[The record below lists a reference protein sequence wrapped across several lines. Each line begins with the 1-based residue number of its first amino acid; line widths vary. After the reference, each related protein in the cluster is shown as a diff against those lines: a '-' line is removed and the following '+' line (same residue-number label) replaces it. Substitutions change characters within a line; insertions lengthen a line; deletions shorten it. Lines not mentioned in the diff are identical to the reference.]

1 MLEKKTKY
9 DVKRHIRELLDFV
22 GTVIDDEVIED
33 NPETAD
39 LVWRDVMEASLHSL
53 LSTVLNVPDA
63 VRGTAKDC
71 CELERTGVIA
81 FRY

>member
-9 DVKRHIRELLDFV
+9 DVTKHVEELLDFV
-22 GTVIDDEVIED
+22 GTVIDDEAIK
-33 NPETAD
+33 NNSETAD
-39 LVWRDVMEASLHSL
+39 LAWRDVMEASLRSM
-53 LSTVLNVPDA
+53 LSTVLSVPDA
-63 VRGTAKDC
+63 VRQTAKDC

>member
-9 DVKRHIRELLDFV
+9 DVTRHVKELLDFV
-22 GTVIDDEVIED
+22 GTVIDEEAIK
-33 NPETAD
+33 NNSETAN
-39 LVWRDVMEASLHSL
+39 LAWRDVMEASLHSL

-63 VRGTAKDC
+63 VRETAKDC

>member
-9 DVKRHIRELLDFV
+9 DVTKHVEELLDFV
-22 GTVIDDEVIED
+22 GTVIDDEAIK
-33 NPETAD
+33 NNSETAD
-39 LVWRDVMEASLHSL
+39 LAWRDVMEASLHSM
-53 LSTVLNVPDA
+53 LSTVLKVPDA
-63 VRGTAKDC
+63 VRQTAKDC

>member
-9 DVKRHIRELLDFV
+9 GAARHVKELVDFI
-22 GTVIDDEVIED
+22 GTVIDEEAIRN

-39 LVWRDVMEASLHSL
+39 LAWRDVVEGSLHSL
-53 LSTVLNVPDA
+53 LSAVLNVPDA
-63 VRGTAKDC
+63 VRQTAKDC
-71 CELERTGVIA
+71 CELERTGMVA